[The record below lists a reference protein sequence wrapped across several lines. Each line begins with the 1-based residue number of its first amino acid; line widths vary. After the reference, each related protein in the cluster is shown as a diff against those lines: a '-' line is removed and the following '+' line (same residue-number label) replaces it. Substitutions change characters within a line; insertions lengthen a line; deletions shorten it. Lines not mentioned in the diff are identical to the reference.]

1 MGGKHHVSKEHLA
14 CLSEHREALANAVPP
29 NMVEEMR
36 HMLASSVAA
45 GMSEE
50 DAYASAAEA
59 LRAFQSRLPPHGKA
73 WRALES
79 GCLWLERER
88 ARNYRSTV

>member
-1 MGGKHHVSKEHLA
+1 MKGRHHVTQAQRQFIKE
-14 CLSEHREALANAVPP
+14 RTEALANAVPP
-29 NMVEEMR
+29 NMVEGLR
-36 HMLASSVAA
+36 HMLANSVAA

-79 GCLWLERER
+79 GCIWLERER
-88 ARNYRSTV
+88 GRACSCP